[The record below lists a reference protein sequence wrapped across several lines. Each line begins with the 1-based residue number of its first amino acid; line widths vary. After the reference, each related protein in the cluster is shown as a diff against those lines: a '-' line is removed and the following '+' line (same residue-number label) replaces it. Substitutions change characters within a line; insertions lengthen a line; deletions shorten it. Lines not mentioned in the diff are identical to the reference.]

1 MDLGLKGR
9 VALVTGSS
17 RGIGRAAAEIFGRE
31 GALVAVTYHNLRERA
46 EAVAAG
52 IRERGG
58 EAMVLRLDLSSDQ
71 SIRNAVDAVAARW
84 DRIDILINNAVHGS
98 ERVVVQCPFEEV
110 PSEQWRDVLRG
121 NFEGAHVAIMAV
133 LPYMRRNRW
142 GRIVNVSSAVA
153 ADGYPGGATYGA
165 AKAALHGLT
174 RTLARELAPEGI
186 LTNVVMPG
194 LTQTEAVL
202 SSMPQL
208 VEQAAKV
215 SPIRHVP
222 TPEEV
227 ASVIVFVASAA
238 NTTVNGEVIR
248 ANGGM
253 LLEHAPGVAQSRRW
267 AREDATTRHRRA
279 PASPLFHYD
288 LPLPA

>member
-17 RGIGRAAAEIFGRE
+17 RGIGRATAEIFGRE
-31 GALVAVTYHNLRERA
+31 GALVAVTYHTLRERA
-46 EAVAAG
+46 ETVAAG

-58 EAMVLRLDLSSDQ
+58 EAMVTRLDITSDQ
-71 SIRNAVDAVAARW
+71 SIRDAVDAVAARW
-84 DRIDILINNAVHGS
+84 DRIDILVNNAVHGS
-98 ERVVVQCPFEEV
+98 ERVVVQGPFEEV

-174 RTLARELAPEGI
+174 RTLAKELAPEGI

-202 SSMPQL
+202 SSMPQV
-208 VEQAAKV
+208 VEQTAKV

-253 LLEHAPGVAQSRRW
+253 VL
-267 AREDATTRHRRA
+267 
-279 PASPLFHYD
+279 
-288 LPLPA
+288 

>member
-9 VALVTGSS
+9 VAPITGSS
-17 RGIGRAAAEIFGRE
+17 RGIGRATAEIFGCE

-46 EAVAAG
+46 EEVAAG

-58 EAMVLRLDLSSDQ
+58 EAMVAPLDISSDE
-71 SIRNAVDAVAARW
+71 SIRDAVDAVAACWR
-84 DRIDILINNAVHGS
+84 RIDILINNAVHGS
-98 ERVVVQCPFEEV
+98 ERVVVEGPFEEV
-110 PSEQWRDVLRG
+110 PSEQWRDLLRG

-133 LPYMRRNRW
+133 LPYMRRHRW

-174 RTLARELAPEGI
+174 RTLAKELAPDGI

-194 LTQTEAVL
+194 LTQSETVL
-202 SSMPQL
+202 SSMPEL
-208 VEQAAKV
+208 VEQTSKV

-222 TPEEV
+222 TPAEV

-238 NTTVNGEVIR
+238 NTTLNGEVIR

-253 LLEHAPGVAQSRRW
+253 IL
-267 AREDATTRHRRA
+267 
-279 PASPLFHYD
+279 
-288 LPLPA
+288 

>member
-17 RGIGRAAAEIFGRE
+17 RGIGRATAEIFGRE
-31 GALVAVTYHNLRERA
+31 GALVAVTYHSLRERA

-58 EAMVLRLDLSSDQ
+58 EAMVTPLDISSDQ
-71 SIRNAVDAVAARW
+71 SIRNAVGAVAARW
-84 DRIDILINNAVHGS
+84 GTIDILVNNAVHGS
-98 ERVVVQCPFEEV
+98 EQVVVQVPFEDV
-110 PSEQWRDVLRG
+110 PSAQWRDLLRS
-121 NFEGAHVAIMAV
+121 NFEGAHAAIMAV
-133 LPYMRRNRW
+133 LPYMRRSRW
-142 GRIVNVSSAVA
+142 GRIVNISSAVA

-194 LTQTEAVL
+194 LTQTESVL

-238 NTTVNGEVIR
+238 NTTVNGEIIR

-253 LLEHAPGVAQSRRW
+253 LL
-267 AREDATTRHRRA
+267 
-279 PASPLFHYD
+279 
-288 LPLPA
+288 

>member
-17 RGIGRAAAEIFGRE
+17 RGIGRATAEIFARE
-31 GALVAVTYHNLRERA
+31 GALVAVTYHERRERA
-46 EAVAAG
+46 ESVAAG
-52 IRERGG
+52 ILERGG
-58 EAMVLRLDLSSDQ
+58 EAMVIPLDITSDQ
-71 SIRNAVDAVAARW
+71 SIGDAVDAVAARW
-84 DRIDILINNAVHGS
+84 HRIDILVNNAVHGS
-98 ERVVVQCPFEEV
+98 ERVVVQGPFENV
-110 PSEQWRDVLRG
+110 PSEQWRDLLRG

-142 GRIVNVSSAVA
+142 GRIINVSSAVA

-174 RTLARELAPEGI
+174 RTLAKELAPEGI

-194 LTQTEAVL
+194 LTKTESVL
-202 SSMPQL
+202 SLMPQL
-208 VEQAAKV
+208 VEEAAKV

-253 LLEHAPGVAQSRRW
+253 LL
-267 AREDATTRHRRA
+267 
-279 PASPLFHYD
+279 
-288 LPLPA
+288 

>member
-1 MDLGLKGR
+1 
-9 VALVTGSS
+9 VALITGSS
-17 RGIGRAAAEIFGRE
+17 RGIGRATAETFARE
-31 GALVAVTYHNLRERA
+31 GASVAVTYHTQRERA
-46 EAVAAG
+46 EAAAAA

-58 EAMVLRLDLSSDQ
+58 EAMVTRLDISSDQ
-71 SIRNAVDAVAARW
+71 SIRDAVDAVAARW
-84 DRIDILINNAVHGS
+84 DRIDILVNNAVHGS
-98 ERVVVQCPFEEV
+98 ERVVVQGPFEEV
-110 PSEQWRDVLRG
+110 PSEQWRDLLRG
-121 NFEGAHVAIMAV
+121 NFEGAHLAIMAV

-174 RTLARELAPEGI
+174 RTLARELAPQGI

-194 LTQTEAVL
+194 LTQTEMVL
-202 SSMPQL
+202 NSMPQII
-208 VEQAAKV
+208 EQTTKV

-227 ASVIVFVASAA
+227 ASVIVFVASGA
-238 NTTVNGEVIR
+238 NTTINGEVIR

-253 LLEHAPGVAQSRRW
+253 IL
-267 AREDATTRHRRA
+267 
-279 PASPLFHYD
+279 
-288 LPLPA
+288 

>member
-17 RGIGRAAAEIFGRE
+17 RGIGRATAEIFGRE

-46 EAVAAG
+46 EMVAAG

-58 EAMVLRLDLSSDQ
+58 EAMVTPLDISSDQ
-71 SIRNAVDAVAARW
+71 SIRDAVDAVAARW
-84 DRIDILINNAVHGS
+84 DRIDILVNNAVHGS
-98 ERVVVQCPFEEV
+98 ERVVVQGLFEDV
-110 PSEQWRDVLRG
+110 PSEQWRDLLRG
-121 NFEGAHVAIMAV
+121 NFEGAHVTIMAV

-174 RTLARELAPEGI
+174 RTLARELAPDGI

-202 SSMPQL
+202 SAMPQL

-227 ASVIVFVASAA
+227 AAVIVFVASAA
-238 NTTVNGEVIR
+238 NITVNGEVIR
-248 ANGGM
+248 ANGGV
-253 LLEHAPGVAQSRRW
+253 LL
-267 AREDATTRHRRA
+267 
-279 PASPLFHYD
+279 
-288 LPLPA
+288 

>member
-1 MDLGLKGR
+1 M
-9 VALVTGSS
+9 VT
-17 RGIGRAAAEIFGRE
+17 
-31 GALVAVTYHNLRERA
+31 
-46 EAVAAG
+46 
-52 IRERGG
+52 
-58 EAMVLRLDLSSDQ
+58 RLDITSDQ
-71 SIRNAVDAVAARW
+71 SIHDAVDAVAARW
-84 DRIDILINNAVHGS
+84 DRIDILVNNAVHGS
-98 ERVVVQCPFEEV
+98 ERVVVQGPFENV
-110 PSEQWRDVLRG
+110 PSEQWRDLLRG

-174 RTLARELAPEGI
+174 RTLARELAPQGI

-194 LTQTEAVL
+194 LTQTESVL
-202 SSMPQL
+202 SSMPDL
-208 VEQAAKV
+208 VEQATKV

-248 ANGGM
+248 ANGG
-253 LLEHAPGVAQSRRW
+253 LL
-267 AREDATTRHRRA
+267 
-279 PASPLFHYD
+279 L
-288 LPLPA
+288 